1 MKFMTLIRQNL
12 FILCVCVCVL
22 CKGLNFAVKPK
33 SIDYSEFLLP
43 FELLFRDLKHE
54 KLVQGGFVFN
64 ES

>member
-54 KLVQGGFVFN
+54 KLVQ
-64 ES
+64 